1 MVHIDIEHHLTNA
14 ACRTNVPYDIPVE
27 SNQKRTLEN
36 SKLQNF
42 QTTILEIVK
51 VLKVKG
57 KLRSS
62 FKFKETEKIR
72 KLNSTGDFKLNHF
85 AVKDTVGT
93 TGEI

>member
-1 MVHIDIEHHLTNA
+1 MVQIDIEHHLTNA
-14 ACRTNVPYDIPVE
+14 SCRTNVPYDIPVE

-57 KLRSS
+57 KLRSA
-62 FKFKETEKIR
+62 
-72 KLNSTGDFKLNHF
+72 LNLRRLKRYGN
-85 AVKDTVGT
+85 
-93 TGEI
+93 